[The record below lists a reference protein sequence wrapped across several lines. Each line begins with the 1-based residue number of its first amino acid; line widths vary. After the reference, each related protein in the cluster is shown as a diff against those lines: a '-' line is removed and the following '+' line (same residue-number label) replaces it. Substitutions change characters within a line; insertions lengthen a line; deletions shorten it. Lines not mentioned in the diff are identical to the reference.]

1 MIGTTDRF
9 FKSVSLLLDRDHPER
24 FSHFYPTKKSTQV
37 IQAVLD
43 GKPAEASM
51 VVAAYGSGKSL
62 AAGIATMAV
71 ENSSS
76 ARKDLSVIGERLA
89 AVDKQLSATVET
101 RIKSRTHGLAIVLE
115 GHQPDLAGAIIEQAK
130 QQLRYFRE
138 PRRHNGE
145 ILHILDAISQRAHTQ
160 GRDRISIIWDEFGR
174 HLETLASSGHAEVLS
189 EVQQIAEWASRQD
202 EPTATFTVLLHQT
215 FFHYVG
221 NLSQAAR
228 NSWRKIEGRFG
239 LVRYVEDSREMYELI
254 ASVIEQSRDIR
265 RPPTLKASE
274 QRAERALELGL
285 FESFGNKGKLTQTLR
300 SAYPLHPAALHMLPR
315 VAARLAQNERTVFS
329 FLREAN
335 LSQSQTLHNL
345 YRYFSEAMEADTG
358 IGGTHR
364 RWLESESALSKAATK
379 EESEIIAAAA
389 LLGLGTSG
397 ERVRVRKDVL
407 RFAVTDVNDSSQA
420 VIEQTIDGL
429 IDRNLLLYRQRN
441 DDISVWHGTDVD
453 LRAHLEEEKLR
464 IRSELNTVEILSKE
478 HPPPYWRPVA
488 HNVKNRIR
496 RFFAGAYVSANDLL
510 REGTEHPLLQLGG
523 GEDGRVVYC
532 LVETSEEVLELCS
545 FVREHSSIDLG
556 IILVVPE
563 HPTQTLDIALEIM
576 ALRGLGQNYE
586 LLATDPFVLPE
597 IQHMIDAAQE
607 HLAHIVSRIVS
618 PSWNGLTWFSK
629 GQELL
634 VRNEGELRE
643 RLSELADERFLS
655 TPRINN
661 ELIVRQ
667 KISRPMVNARK
678 KLILGILE
686 QSGKPDL
693 GFDVKATTPDVALY
707 RTVLVQTGL
716 YRMQDTGWDW
726 AAPDEIKEPG
736 LAKLWRR
743 LQDFFATPSSK
754 KAPSAFLEALERP
767 PYGTRKALLPILV
780 AAGLQAFGRAV
791 VIRHNGSYLSDIL
804 ASEVEDFCSTPDE
817 FSVDVLEVD
826 TFQTGYLRDLIE
838 QFGGTPIHHGDLI
851 RQFYDALES
860 WKAQLPAPALI
871 TRQVG
876 PEARSFQVILRT
888 IDDPAVLA
896 LEEFPKLAGALL
908 PDDATLEGVAELR
921 QELEGIVDGYTA
933 KAIAII
939 HDFLAL
945 APDSPGNALDR
956 AKEWSACFN
965 DGAISPSELDHTS
978 RAILTRAAEAT
989 NGRYTEASFA
999 RALSM
1004 ILLGK
1009 GLDRWDD
1016 TSPREFADRLREV
1029 AMRAEQEL
1037 LEAEIISRSAAPL
1050 IERRIKYLFSK
1061 LDRMLAPDARVKL
1074 IEELQ
1079 SRTNESDGIS
1089 ELAGG

>member
-1 MIGTTDRF
+1 
-9 FKSVSLLLDRDHPER
+9 
-24 FSHFYPTKKSTQV
+24 
-37 IQAVLD
+37 
-43 GKPAEASM
+43 
-51 VVAAYGSGKSL
+51 
-62 AAGIATMAV
+62 
-71 ENSSS
+71 
-76 ARKDLSVIGERLA
+76 
-89 AVDKQLSATVET
+89 
-101 RIKSRTHGLAIVLE
+101 
-115 GHQPDLAGAIIEQAK
+115 
-130 QQLRYFRE
+130 
-138 PRRHNGE
+138 
-145 ILHILDAISQRAHTQ
+145 
-160 GRDRISIIWDEFGR
+160 
-174 HLETLASSGHAEVLS
+174 
-189 EVQQIAEWASRQD
+189 
-202 EPTATFTVLLHQT
+202 
-215 FFHYVG
+215 
-221 NLSQAAR
+221 
-228 NSWRKIEGRFG
+228 
-239 LVRYVEDSREMYELI
+239 
-254 ASVIEQSRDIR
+254 
-265 RPPTLKASE
+265 
-274 QRAERALELGL
+274 
-285 FESFGNKGKLTQTLR
+285 
-300 SAYPLHPAALHMLPR
+300 
-315 VAARLAQNERTVFS
+315 
-329 FLREAN
+329 
-335 LSQSQTLHNL
+335 
-345 YRYFSEAMEADTG
+345 
-358 IGGTHR
+358 
-364 RWLESESALSKAATK
+364 
-379 EESEIIAAAA
+379 
-389 LLGLGTSG
+389 
-397 ERVRVRKDVL
+397 
-407 RFAVTDVNDSSQA
+407 
-420 VIEQTIDGL
+420 
-429 IDRNLLLYRQRN
+429 
-441 DDISVWHGTDVD
+441 
-453 LRAHLEEEKLR
+453 
-464 IRSELNTVEILSKE
+464 
-478 HPPPYWRPVA
+478 
-488 HNVKNRIR
+488 
-496 RFFAGAYVSANDLL
+496 
-510 REGTEHPLLQLGG
+510 
-523 GEDGRVVYC
+523 
-532 LVETSEEVLELCS
+532 
-545 FVREHSSIDLG
+545 
-556 IILVVPE
+556 
-563 HPTQTLDIALEIM
+563 M

-643 RLSELADERFLS
+643 RLSELADERFS
-655 TPRINN
+655 DTPRINN

-716 YRMQDTGWDW
+716 YRMKDTGWDW
-726 AAPDEIKEPG
+726 ATPAEIKELG
-736 LAKLWRR
+736 LAELWRR
-743 LQDFFATPSSK
+743 LEDFFATPDFG
-754 KAPSAFLEALERP
+754 KAPAAFLEALERP
-767 PYGTRKALLPILV
+767 PYGTRKAVLPILV
-780 AAGLQAFGRAV
+780 AVGLQAFGRAV

-804 ASEVEDFCSTPDE
+804 ASEIEDFCSTPDE

-826 TFQTGYLRDLIE
+826 THQAEYLRDLIE

-876 PEARSFQVILRT
+876 PEARSFQVVLRT
-888 IDDPAVLA
+888 INDPAVLA

-908 PDDATLEGVAELR
+908 PNDATLEGVAELR

-939 HDFLAL
+939 HDFLAI
-945 APDSPGNALDR
+945 APNSPGNALHR

-1061 LDRMLAPDARVKL
+1061 LDRMFAPDARVKL

-1079 SRTNESDGIS
+1079 SRTNERDGIS